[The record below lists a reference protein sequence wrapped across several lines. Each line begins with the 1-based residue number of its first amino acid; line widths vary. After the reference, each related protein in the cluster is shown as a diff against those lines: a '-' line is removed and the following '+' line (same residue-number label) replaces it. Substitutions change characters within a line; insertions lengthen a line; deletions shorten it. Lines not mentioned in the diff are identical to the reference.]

1 MKRKTVILLGALALM
16 LSGCGAVKE
25 TSDGTEV
32 QKEPPTEESTVVGA
46 TDELIDSDRFEG
58 ESDTY
63 DIAIYET
70 KNQERYAQII
80 VKDESEDIAT
90 LTIEQDEWGD
100 IMPEIS
106 DMIMEKDVD
115 FDGNKDVLVR
125 LGSFGENEDKRY
137 KCYLVNSS
145 GLNYC
150 SGFEMIDNP
159 CIYSDMQIITGYLK
173 GDSELVTYNRY
184 EYADDSFQKTDSI
197 DLYRESNADCY
208 DDIFFDIMFNREQA
222 DMKAAYEYIID
233 SYEKAYPSCTY
244 DLIYFNDDNTP
255 ELVVG
260 MDGYFV
266 SMYTFCDGRMY
277 SLMHNWAYGAGGNH
291 GYEYIE
297 KEGIIRNYNSDYAGA
312 VMHTAYFEMTD
323 QPSIVVKYFLEQS
336 YEDEDGNIVQ
346 DESEDVK
353 AEWKYYYNTNDSEQE
368 EVSEKNFQSYM
379 IDGEYLSVCGKYT
392 KEEVVEEINKL
403 EALSQNESEAESM
416 EYALID
422 ESAYSE
428 CKLKNKD
435 FEVVYKGYTIDGQ
448 TTAEDI
454 KKNLGLP
461 EDFEDN
467 HEGYITTVDQEWRW
481 MIRYPDFSES
491 SDIKVI
497 FYTNLDTDE
506 TQIKSVELYN
516 SETYRG
522 LKVGDSIKDIYE
534 EYGLPTEKESYG
546 KDYKDLE
553 LRYIK
558 DNQRLSFGVDQE
570 SQMIKY
576 IHIGYNLSEDER

>member
-1 MKRKTVILLGALALM
+1 MQSYSTMKFSELFYMLCGNLNPVIVRDFFILYRIGVFDMKRKTVVLIGALALM

-32 QKEPPTEESTVVGA
+32 QKEPRTEESTVVET

-58 ESDTY
+58 EIS
-63 DIAIYET
+63 
-70 KNQERYAQII
+70 
-80 VKDESEDIAT
+80 
-90 LTIEQDEWGD
+90 TI
-100 IMPEIS
+100 
-106 DMIMEKDVD
+106 
-115 FDGNKDVLVR
+115 
-125 LGSFGENEDKRY
+125 
-137 KCYLVNSS
+137 
-145 GLNYC
+145 
-150 SGFEMIDNP
+150 
-159 CIYSDMQIITGYLK
+159 
-173 GDSELVTYNRY
+173 
-184 EYADDSFQKTDSI
+184 
-197 DLYRESNADCY
+197 
-208 DDIFFDIMFNREQA
+208 
-222 DMKAAYEYIID
+222 
-233 SYEKAYPSCTY
+233 
-244 DLIYFNDDNTP
+244 
-255 ELVVG
+255 
-260 MDGYFV
+260 
-266 SMYTFCDGRMY
+266 
-277 SLMHNWAYGAGGNH
+277 
-291 GYEYIE
+291 
-297 KEGIIRNYNSDYAGA
+297 
-312 VMHTAYFEMTD
+312 
-323 QPSIVVKYFLEQS
+323 
-336 YEDEDGNIVQ
+336 
-346 DESEDVK
+346 
-353 AEWKYYYNTNDSEQE
+353 
-368 EVSEKNFQSYM
+368 
-379 IDGEYLSVCGKYT
+379 
-392 KEEVVEEINKL
+392 

-428 CKLKNKD
+428 CELSDKD

-481 MIRYPDFSES
+481 MIRYPNFSES

-546 KDYKDLE
+546 EDHKDLE

-558 DNQRLSFGVDQE
+558 DNQRLSFGVDQK